1 VRLTAPLYFDKY
13 RIMKTSEAVAAL
25 SALAHESRLSVFRL
39 LMQAGPQG
47 LAAGTLSDTLGMPS
61 PTLSFH
67 LKELAAAR
75 LVTPKRQGRFILY
88 SANFP
93 QMAALL
99 SYLTQNCCQG
109 MPHECLTVVETALAS
124 CGLGDSCNG

>member
-1 VRLTAPLYFDKY
+1 METR
-13 RIMKTSEAVAAL
+13 SAVAAL
-25 SALAHESRLSVFRL
+25 SALAHDSRLSVFRL
-39 LMQAGPQG
+39 LMQAGPDG
-47 LAAGTLSDTLGMPS
+47 LAAGALSEALGMPS

-67 LKELAAAR
+67 LKELANAG

-88 SANFP
+88 SANFA

-124 CGLGDSCNG
+124 CSTDGGCNG